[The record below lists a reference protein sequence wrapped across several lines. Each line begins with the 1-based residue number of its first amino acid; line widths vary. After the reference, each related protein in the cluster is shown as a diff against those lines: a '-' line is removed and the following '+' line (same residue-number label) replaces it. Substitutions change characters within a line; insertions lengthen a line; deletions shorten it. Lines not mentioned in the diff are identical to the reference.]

1 MHATEIQLLIVNA
14 PVLLT
19 MNSAT
24 QKIKTASTLRRVLL
38 ICGILASLIY
48 VATDILAGKLWEGY
62 SFTSQAISELSAIGA
77 PTRPL
82 VVTLGII
89 YDVLLIAFGLCVW
102 VLAGQRR
109 RALRLTGGLLVGIG
123 GIGLVWTQFP
133 MHLRGAEMTFTDT
146 MHWTIAGVVVLLILL
161 MIALGVIAY
170 RKWFRLYSIG
180 TLVTLLVVG
189 MWSIFVGGA
198 QIAAHQ
204 STPVFGV
211 MERITVYGY
220 LAWVAALA
228 IVLLLGNRDPGSTT
242 TPH

>member
-1 MHATEIQLLIVNA
+1 MTNV
-14 PVLLT
+14 
-19 MNSAT
+19 S
-24 QKIKTASTLRRVLL
+24 QKMGTSSKLRNVLL
-38 ICGILASLIY
+38 ICGILASLLY
-48 VATDILAGKLWEGY
+48 VATDILAGMLWEGY
-62 SFTSQAISELSAIGA
+62 RFSSQAISELSAIGA

-89 YDVLLIAFGLCVW
+89 YDVLLMAFGLCVW
-102 VLAGQRR
+102 VIAAGKR
-109 RALRLTGGLLVGIG
+109 RALRLIGGLLG
-123 GIGLVWTQFP
+123 GIGAIGFVWTQFP

-161 MIALGVIAY
+161 MIAVGVIAY
-170 RKWFRLYSIG
+170 RNWFRLYSIG

-198 QIAAHQ
+198 QIAAQQ
-204 STPVFGV
+204 STPFFGV

-228 IVLLLGNRDPGSTT
+228 IVLLRVNRGPGSIT

>member
-1 MHATEIQLLIVNA
+1 MTNV
-14 PVLLT
+14 
-19 MNSAT
+19 S
-24 QKIKTASTLRRVLL
+24 QKMGTSSKLRNVLL
-38 ICGILASLIY
+38 ICGILASLLY
-48 VATDILAGKLWEGY
+48 VATDILAGMLWEGY
-62 SFTSQAISELSAIGA
+62 RFSSQAISELSAIGA

-89 YDVLLIAFGLCVW
+89 YDVLLMAFGLCVW
-102 VLAGQRR
+102 VIAAGKR
-109 RALRLTGGLLVGIG
+109 RALRLIGGLLVGIG
-123 GIGLVWTQFP
+123 AIGFVWTQFP

-146 MHWTIAGVVVLLILL
+146 IHWTIAGVVVLLILL
-161 MIALGVIAY
+161 MIAVGVIAY

-198 QIAAHQ
+198 QIAAQQ
-204 STPVFGV
+204 STPFFGV

-228 IVLLLGNRDPGSTT
+228 IVLLLGNSGPGSIT

>member
-1 MHATEIQLLIVNA
+1 M
-14 PVLLT
+14 
-19 MNSAT
+19 
-24 QKIKTASTLRRVLL
+24 
-38 ICGILASLIY
+38 CGILASLIY
-48 VATDILAGKLWEGY
+48 VATDIVAGMLWEGY
-62 SFTSQAISELSAIGA
+62 NFTSQAISELSAIGA

-102 VLAGQRR
+102 VIAAGQR
-109 RALRLTGGLLVGIG
+109 RALRLIGGLLVGIG
-123 GIGLVWTQFP
+123 AIGFVWMQFP

-146 MHWTIAGVVVLLILL
+146 IHWTIAGVVVLLILL

-189 MWSIFVGGA
+189 MWLIFMGGA
-198 QIAAHQ
+198 QIAAQQ
-204 STPVFGV
+204 STPFFGV

-220 LAWVAALA
+220 LAWVAVLA
-228 IVLLLGNRDPGSTT
+228 IVLLRVKRGPGS
-242 TPH
+242 HL

>member
-1 MHATEIQLLIVNA
+1 VNSVIQNIG
-14 PVLLT
+14 
-19 MNSAT
+19 
-24 QKIKTASTLRRVLL
+24 TASTLLKVLL
-38 ICGILASLIY
+38 ICGLLASLIY

-82 VVTLGII
+82 VVSLGII

-109 RALRLTGGLLVGIG
+109 RALRLIGGLLVGIG
-123 GIGLVWTQFP
+123 AIGFVWTQFP

-198 QIAAHQ
+198 QIAAQQ
-204 STPVFGV
+204 STPFFGV

-220 LAWVAALA
+220 LAWVAVLA
-228 IVLLLGNRDPGSTT
+228 IVLLRVKRGPGS
-242 TPH
+242 HL

>member
-1 MHATEIQLLIVNA
+1 MLLCGCRLLCRAMHATEIQLLIVNA

-102 VLAGQRR
+102 VLAAGQRR

-123 GIGLVWTQFP
+123 VIG
-133 MHLRGAEMTFTDT
+133 
-146 MHWTIAGVVVLLILL
+146 
-161 MIALGVIAY
+161 
-170 RKWFRLYSIG
+170 
-180 TLVTLLVVG
+180 
-189 MWSIFVGGA
+189 FV
-198 QIAAHQ
+198 
-204 STPVFGV
+204 
-211 MERITVYGY
+211 
-220 LAWVAALA
+220 
-228 IVLLLGNRDPGSTT
+228 
-242 TPH
+242 

>member
-1 MHATEIQLLIVNA
+1 MD
-14 PVLLT
+14 
-19 MNSAT
+19 NSAI
-24 QKIKTASTLRRVLL
+24 QKIGTAGTLLKVLL

-48 VATDILAGKLWEGY
+48 VATDIVAGMLWEGY

-77 PTRPL
+77 PTRPF

-102 VLAGQRR
+102 VIAAGQR
-109 RALRLTGGLLVGIG
+109 RALRLIGGLLVGIG
-123 GIGLVWTQFP
+123 AIGFVWTQFP
-133 MHLRGAEMTFTDT
+133 MHLRGAEMTFTDM

-170 RKWFRLYSIG
+170 RMWFRLYSIG

-198 QIAAHQ
+198 QIAAQQ
-204 STPVFGV
+204 STPFFGV

-220 LAWVAALA
+220 LAWVAVLA
-228 IVLLLGNRDPGSTT
+228 IVLLRVKRGPGSIPS
-242 TPH
+242 PH

>member
-1 MHATEIQLLIVNA
+1 
-14 PVLLT
+14 
-19 MNSAT
+19 MNSAI
-24 QKIKTASTLRRVLL
+24 QKIGTASTSRKVLL

-48 VATDILAGKLWEGY
+48 VATDILAGMLWEGY

-102 VLAGQRR
+102 VLAGQRW
-109 RALRLTGGLLVGIG
+109 RALRLIGGLLVGIG
-123 GIGLVWTQFP
+123 AIGFVWAQFP

-198 QIAAHQ
+198 EIAAQQ

-220 LAWVAALA
+220 LAWVAVLAL
-228 IVLLLGNRDPGSTT
+228 VLLRGNRDPGRYTT
-242 TPH
+242 SPH

>member
-1 MHATEIQLLIVNA
+1 MNNNVIQK
-14 PVLLT
+14 
-19 MNSAT
+19 MG
-24 QKIKTASTLRRVLL
+24 TASTLLKVLL

-48 VATDILAGKLWEGY
+48 VATDILAGMIWEGY

-102 VLAGQRR
+102 VIAAGQR
-109 RALRLTGGLLVGIG
+109 RALRLIGGLLVGIG
-123 GIGLVWTQFP
+123 AIGFVWTQFP
-133 MHLRGAEMTFTDT
+133 MHLRGAEMTFTDM

-170 RKWFRLYSIG
+170 RMWFRLYSIG

-198 QIAAHQ
+198 QIAAQQ
-204 STPVFGV
+204 STPFFGV

-220 LAWVAALA
+220 LAWVAVLS
-228 IVLLLGNRDPGSTT
+228 IVLLRVKRGPGSIPS
-242 TPH
+242 PH

>member
-1 MHATEIQLLIVNA
+1 MTNV
-14 PVLLT
+14 
-19 MNSAT
+19 S
-24 QKIKTASTLRRVLL
+24 QKMGTSSKLRNVLL
-38 ICGILASLIY
+38 ICGILASLLY
-48 VATDILAGKLWEGY
+48 VATDILAGMLWEGY
-62 SFTSQAISELSAIGA
+62 RFSSQAISELSAIGA

-89 YDVLLIAFGLCVW
+89 YDVLLMAFGLCVW
-102 VLAGQRR
+102 VIAAGKR
-109 RALRLTGGLLVGIG
+109 RALRLIGGLLG
-123 GIGLVWTQFP
+123 GIGAIGFVWTQFP

-146 MHWTIAGVVVLLILL
+146 IHWTIAGVVVLLILL
-161 MIALGVIAY
+161 MVALGVIAY

-198 QIAAHQ
+198 QIAAQQ
-204 STPVFGV
+204 STPLFGV

-228 IVLLLGNRDPGSTT
+228 IVLLRVNRGPGSIT

>member
-1 MHATEIQLLIVNA
+1 
-14 PVLLT
+14 
-19 MNSAT
+19 MNSAI

-89 YDVLLIAFGLCVW
+89 YDVLLIAFGLFVW
-102 VLAGQRR
+102 ILAGQRR
-109 RALRLTGGLLVGIG
+109 RALRLIGILLV
-123 GIGLVWTQFP
+123 
-133 MHLRGAEMTFTDT
+133 
-146 MHWTIAGVVVLLILL
+146 
-161 MIALGVIAY
+161 IALGVIAY

-228 IVLLLGNRDPGSTT
+228 IVLLLGNRDPSSTT

>member
-1 MHATEIQLLIVNA
+1 M
-14 PVLLT
+14 
-19 MNSAT
+19 
-24 QKIKTASTLRRVLL
+24 
-38 ICGILASLIY
+38 
-48 VATDILAGKLWEGY
+48 LWEGY
-62 SFTSQAISELSAIGA
+62 RFSSQAISELSAIGA

-89 YDVLLIAFGLCVW
+89 YDVLLMAFGLCVW
-102 VLAGQRR
+102 VIAAGKR
-109 RALRLTGGLLVGIG
+109 RALRLIGGLLVGIG
-123 GIGLVWTQFP
+123 AIGFVWTQFP

-161 MIALGVIAY
+161 MIAVGVIAY

-189 MWSIFVGGA
+189 MWSIFVDGA
-198 QIAAHQ
+198 QIAAQQ
-204 STPVFGV
+204 STPFFGV

-220 LAWVAALA
+220 LAWVAVLA
-228 IVLLLGNRDPGSTT
+228 TVLLRVNRGPGSIT

>member
-1 MHATEIQLLIVNA
+1 
-14 PVLLT
+14 
-19 MNSAT
+19 MNSAI
-24 QKIKTASTLRRVLL
+24 QKIGGTSSTLLKVLL

-48 VATDILAGKLWEGY
+48 VATDILAGMLWGGY
-62 SFTSQAISELSAIGA
+62 SFTSQAISELYAIGA

-89 YDVLLIAFGLCVW
+89 YDMLLIAFGLCIW
-102 VLAGQRR
+102 LLAGRR
-109 RALRLTGGLLVGIG
+109 RALRLIGGLLVGIG
-123 GIGLVWTQFP
+123 AIGFVWTQFP
-133 MHLRGAEMTFTDT
+133 MHLRGAEMTFTDM
-146 MHWTIAGVVVLLILL
+146 MHWTIAGVVVVLILL

-198 QIAAHQ
+198 QIAAQ
-204 STPVFGV
+204 QPTPFFGV

-220 LAWVAALA
+220 LAWVAVLA
-228 IVLLLGNRDPGSTT
+228 IVLLRGESGLGSTT
-242 TPH
+242 STH

>member
-1 MHATEIQLLIVNA
+1 
-14 PVLLT
+14 
-19 MNSAT
+19 MNSAI
-24 QKIKTASTLRRVLL
+24 QKIGTASTLRKVLL
-38 ICGILASLIY
+38 ICGILASLLY
-48 VATDILAGKLWEGY
+48 VGMDILAGMLWEGY
-62 SFTSQAISELSAIGA
+62 NFTSQAISELSAIGA

-82 VVTLGII
+82 VVTLGIV

-102 VLAGQRR
+102 VLAGRR
-109 RALRLTGGLLVGIG
+109 HALRLIGGLLVGIG
-123 GIGLVWTQFP
+123 AIGFVWTQFP

-161 MIALGVIAY
+161 MVALGVIAY

-198 QIAAHQ
+198 QIAAQQ
-204 STPVFGV
+204 STPFFGV

-220 LAWVAALA
+220 LAWVAVLA
-228 IVLLLGNRDPGSTT
+228 IVLLRVKRGPGS
-242 TPH
+242 HL

>member
-1 MHATEIQLLIVNA
+1 MTNV
-14 PVLLT
+14 
-19 MNSAT
+19 S
-24 QKIKTASTLRRVLL
+24 QKMGTSSKLRNVLL
-38 ICGILASLIY
+38 ICGILASLLY

-89 YDVLLIAFGLCVW
+89 YDVLLMAFGLCVW
-102 VLAGQRR
+102 VIAAGKR
-109 RALRLTGGLLVGIG
+109 RALRLIGGLLG
-123 GIGLVWTQFP
+123 GIGAIGFVWTQFP

-146 MHWTIAGVVVLLILL
+146 IHWTIAGVVVLLILL
-161 MIALGVIAY
+161 MVAVGVIAY

-198 QIAAHQ
+198 QIAAQQ
-204 STPVFGV
+204 STPFFGV

-220 LAWVAALA
+220 LAWVAVLA
-228 IVLLLGNRDPGSTT
+228 TVLLRVNRGPGSIT

>member
-1 MHATEIQLLIVNA
+1 VNS
-14 PVLLT
+14 VI
-19 MNSAT
+19 
-24 QKIKTASTLRRVLL
+24 QKIGTASTLLKVSL

-48 VATDILAGKLWEGY
+48 VATDIVAGMLWEGY

-77 PTRPL
+77 PTRSL

-89 YDVLLIAFGLCVW
+89 YDLLLIAFGLCVW
-102 VLAGQRR
+102 VIAADKRP
-109 RALRLTGGLLVGIG
+109 ALRLIGGLLLGIG
-123 GIGLVWTQFP
+123 AIGFVWTLFP

-161 MIALGVIAY
+161 MIAVGVIAY

-198 QIAAHQ
+198 QIAAQQ
-204 STPVFGV
+204 STPFFGV

-220 LAWVAALA
+220 LAWVAVLA
-228 IVLLLGNRDPGSTT
+228 IVLLRVKGGQAPTSS
-242 TPH
+242 PH